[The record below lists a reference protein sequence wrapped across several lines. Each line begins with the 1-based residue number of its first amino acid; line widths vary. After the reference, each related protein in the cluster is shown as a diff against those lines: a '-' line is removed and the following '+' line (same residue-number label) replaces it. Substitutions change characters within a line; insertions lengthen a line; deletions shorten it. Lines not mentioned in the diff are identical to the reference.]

1 MIINHNITAINTN
14 RQFNIVNKDLT
25 KSAEKLSSGYK
36 INKAADDA
44 AGLSISEK
52 MRKQIRGLSR
62 ASENCEDGVSMLQTA
77 DGALNEVHDM
87 LHRMNELLVKAANGT
102 NSKSDRDTINDELSQ
117 LTTELD
123 RVFDTT
129 RFNETYLFKD
139 PESVRKP
146 IISDNVLTSTSYTST
161 VSYASTTVIW
171 LPKGTTPNTGT
182 AADNYRSET
191 DLDTKTVNTIVH
203 SDELNVDTEH
213 LEMIRRQGV
222 TETTEIF
229 KRKEVT
235 TYIDKSNDA
244 DYTSLRQPAI
254 MTGNNGYINV
264 QTDHNS
270 LPLSCAMSQLGVKVD
285 DQLKSYSLYYDN
297 NVTPTTVSS
306 NNGDTA
312 TTSYD
317 LGDGVILRQEITR
330 VQSGTNG
337 ASYDTYVITY
347 SAEYNGTDP
356 SKKIDVRLAF
366 DTMNTQ
372 ATSVKDGTTKD
383 FTLESDDAKIDISA
397 TGADNAVLGDI
408 GELYGVWDDSKVTH
422 GDNIPSHTGV
432 GAWWSKDVAA
442 GSTVTLGSLSYKLT
456 ELKKM
461 PWEKKVQTI
470 GEKTTI
476 IEGIDRLITH
486 NLKGRNCNIQAGAET
501 AEFVYIT
508 LPNLSTEL
516 LGIDFGRGIDAHKA
530 EEGIENMGNA
540 LTLISAVRS
549 YMGALTNRLV
559 HAESVDD
566 ITVENTTASESRIR
580 DTNMALEM
588 VKYSKNNILS
598 QAGQSMLTQANQIN
612 QGVLQL
618 VS

>member
-1 MIINHNITAINTN
+1 MIISHNITAINTN
-14 RQFNIVNKDLT
+14 RQFNIVNKDLS

-87 LHRMNELLVKAANGT
+87 IHRMNELLVKAANGT

-161 VSYASTTVIW
+161 VSYANTTVIW
-171 LPKGTTPNTGT
+171 LPKGTTPATGS

-191 DLDTKTVNTIVH
+191 NLDTKTVNTIVH

-213 LEMIRRQGV
+213 LEMVRRQGV

-285 DQLKSYSLYYDN
+285 GQLKSYSLYYDN

-306 NNGDTA
+306 NGGDTA

-317 LGDGVILRQEITR
+317 LGDGVVLRQEITR

-397 TGADNAVLGDI
+397 TDADNAVLGDI

-422 GDNIPSHTGV
+422 GDNISNHTGV

-516 LGIDFGRGIDAHKA
+516 LGIDFGKGIDAHKA
-530 EEGIENMGNA
+530 EEGIENIGNA

-588 VKYSKNNILS
+588 VRYSKNNILS
-598 QAGQSMLTQANQIN
+598 QAGQSMLTQAN
-612 QGVLQL
+612 
-618 VS
+618 

>member
-146 IISDNVLTSTSYTST
+146 VISDNVLTSTSYTST

-297 NVTPTTVSS
+297 NVTPTTVNS

-408 GELYGVWDDSKVTH
+408 GELYNVWDDSKVTD
-422 GDNIPSHTGV
+422 GDNISNHTGV

>member
-1 MIINHNITAINTN
+1 MIISHNITAINTN
-14 RQFNIVNKDLT
+14 RQFNIVNKDLS

-87 LHRMNELLVKAANGT
+87 IHRMNELLVKAANGT

-161 VSYASTTVIW
+161 VSYANTTVIW
-171 LPKGTTPNTGT
+171 LPKGTTPATGS

-191 DLDTKTVNTIVH
+191 NLDTKTVNTIVH

-213 LEMIRRQGV
+213 LEMVRRQGV

-285 DQLKSYSLYYDN
+285 GQLKSYSLYYDN

-306 NNGDTA
+306 NGGDTA

-317 LGDGVILRQEITR
+317 LGDGVVLRQEITR

-397 TGADNAVLGDI
+397 TDADNAVLGDI

-422 GDNIPSHTGV
+422 GDNISNHTGV

-516 LGIDFGRGIDAHKA
+516 LGIDFGKGIDAHKA
-530 EEGIENMGNA
+530 EEGIENIGNA

-588 VKYSKNNILS
+588 VRYSKNNILS